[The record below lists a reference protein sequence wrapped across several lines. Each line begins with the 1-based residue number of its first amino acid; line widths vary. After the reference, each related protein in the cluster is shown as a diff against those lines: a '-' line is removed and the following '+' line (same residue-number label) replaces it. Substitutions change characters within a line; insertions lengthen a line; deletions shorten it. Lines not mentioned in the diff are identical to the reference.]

1 MDLDVNPGGPT
12 AGTPDAPRV
21 DNSPRYFQI
30 DFTGSGSEYFRI
42 WIVNLLL
49 TIVTLGLYA
58 PWAKVRKLK
67 YFYGNTHVGGHTL
80 DFHGSPKRM
89 LRGYLLVGAMFLA
102 VNVSGRI
109 SPIAG
114 GVAIVLM
121 VCLWPALVRASLQFR
136 LANTSWRGMRFRF
149 SGTMADA
156 YKAFLLPML
165 VFAAFF
171 VVVGLLAPHPGGIGP
186 DGEPIAPAAP
196 DPLLG
201 QLMAIL
207 TLAFYGVMPYFWY
220 RLKRYQHDHYGFAQ
234 LQTKLRAG
242 AGSFYK
248 LFLKSLGVLVLCG
261 LVFGVLVAIG
271 GMGGA
276 IFGRGP
282 GAIIAM
288 IPFFILGAVLLQAVP
303 YPYFV
308 SRMQNLLWSSTG
320 SNLIRFKSEL
330 PFKAFFLLTL
340 KNWFLT
346 VLTLGFY
353 WPFAAIATT
362 RMKLQAMSI
371 HTRVDLDALASEA
384 RAKGNQDASGDV
396 AADLFG
402 IDFGL

>member
-1 MDLDVNPGGPT
+1 MDLDVNP
-12 AGTPDAPRV
+12 AGAPGAPRI
-21 DNSPRYFQI
+21 DNSPRHFQI

-89 LRGYLLVGAMFLA
+89 LRGYLLVGAMFFV

-109 SPIAG
+109 NPIAG
-114 GVAIVLM
+114 GIALLLVIA
-121 VCLWPALVRASLQFR
+121 LWPALVRASLQFR

-149 SGTMADA
+149 NGTMASA
-156 YKAFLLPML
+156 YKAFLLPLL
-165 VFAAFF
+165 VIGAFF
-171 VVVGLLAPHPGGIGP
+171 AVVTALGPHPAGTGP

-196 DPLLG
+196 SPVLG
-201 QLMAIL
+201 ALMGVL

-220 RLKRYQHDHYGFAQ
+220 QLKRYQHDHYGFAQ
-234 LQTKLRAG
+234 LQTELRTG

-248 LFLKSLGVLVLCG
+248 VFLKTFGVVILCVM
-261 LVFGVLVAIG
+261 VFGILAAIG
-271 GMGGA
+271 GGVGA
-276 IFGRGP
+276 LAGKGP
-282 GAIIAM
+282 GAFIAM
-288 IPFFILGAVLLQAVP
+288 IPIFILAVVLLQAVP

-320 SNLIRFKSEL
+320 SNQIRFKSAL
-330 PFKAFFLLTL
+330 PFKGFFFLTL

-353 WPFAAIATT
+353 WPFAAVATT

-371 HTRVDLDALASEA
+371 HTRVDLDALASET